1 MRLLKLTASA
11 TLFALGA
18 GACGENPVSPR
29 PVTPGPSLQAAAPKG
44 TGLAVDIVP
53 NVTLPLGLGGSITI
67 NHTVITNFALVENT
81 VGQIVGLQVTGTLTG
96 TAVDVLGNTVG
107 VDVDPFTA
115 DVAVTSSGPGQCS
128 VATLDL
134 TGLNVNVL
142 GLVTGHLPVNVDA
155 KGSGAVGSLL
165 CNLGNLLSGLLSG
178 GTASPGAQGVV
189 NALNNQI
196 G

>member
-1 MRLLKLTASA
+1 M
-11 TLFALGA
+11 
-18 GACGENPVSPR
+18 
-29 PVTPGPSLQAAAPKG
+29 
-44 TGLAVDIVP
+44 
-53 NVTLPLGLGGSITI
+53 
-67 NHTVITNFALVENT
+67 
-81 VGQIVGLQVTGTLTG
+81 TGTLTG